1 MFTIGA
7 LLPTIVYMTTIRV
20 ATEGDAAACAAI
32 YARYVTD
39 TAITFEDEPP
49 STAEMA
55 RRIAAAADRHAW
67 LVATAADG
75 DGAGDGGAGGDR
87 VVGYAYGA
95 PFQSRPA
102 YRWSCLSS
110 VYLEWGRRRTGA
122 GRALYTALL
131 DRLAGRGY
139 RTAVAGITL
148 PNEASVGLHEAMGFE
163 RAGTYRRIG
172 WKFDA
177 WHDVA
182 FLQRVLGP
190 AGEAP
195 EELR

>member
-1 MFTIGA
+1 
-7 LLPTIVYMTTIRV
+7 MTTIRV

-39 TAITFEDEPP
+39 TAITFEEEPP
-49 STAEMA
+49 SVARMA
-55 RRIAAAADRHAW
+55 GRMAAAADRHAW
-67 LVATAADG
+67 LVATDAE
-75 DGAGDGGAGGDR
+75 R

-95 PFQSRPA
+95 PFRSRPA

-110 VYLEWGRRRTGA
+110 VYLEWGRRRTGS

-131 DRLAGRGY
+131 DLLADRGY

-163 RAGTYRRIG
+163 PAGTYRRIG

-182 FLQRVLGP
+182 FLQRALGP

-195 EELR
+195 GELR